1 MNVKILDN
9 TVLSA
14 CQRWSLHFQVQWFQ
28 QLMSES
34 DVKLIDMD
42 AVSIKRQACPVTY
55 VFRQLMEKE
64 QIVVM

>member
-1 MNVKILDN
+1 MNVKILYN

-55 VFRQLMEKE
+55 VF
-64 QIVVM
+64 